1 MDLPDLTERLADYT
15 RILRRRADA
24 SQREMA
30 ALTAISPAT
39 ISGLESGRV
48 KDVRLRT
55 YAQVAR
61 AGGCRMVLID
71 MQGAFVQPY
80 PGEFALLDAAG
91 RRLPAHLDPRKWIPP
106 ICYWTP
112 PHGELTFDRDRA
124 ERDRRREE

>member
-1 MDLPDLTERLADYT
+1 MELPDLSERLADYT

-30 ALTAISPAT
+30 ALTEISIGT

-48 KDVRLRT
+48 KDVRLHT
-55 YAQVAR
+55 YGRLVK

-91 RRLPAHLDPRKWIPP
+91 RRLPAHLDPRKWVPP
-106 ICYWTP
+106 IYWTP

-124 ERDRRREE
+124 ARDRRRAQ